1 MASTSEQGH
10 NRNAVNFDNLIIIC
24 TSYGATYN
32 PNKAAIK
39 IPAMQAQA
47 ITVKNSVAG
56 MNNLVPAYKIAVD
69 ARIAAFKPLDKIITR
84 ANNALKASDTT
95 IEIINTAQTIVRKL
109 QGRRA
114 TPKKTEEQKKVAADA
129 GKEIVEISTS
139 QMSYDSRIDNLDK
152 LIKLLLS
159 VAAYAPNETEL
170 KVAALTALYTD
181 LKAKNLAVVNADT
194 LLSNARVARN
204 ITMYKDDIGLVDVAN
219 DVKTYV
225 KSVFGATSPQYKQVC
240 ALKFVKYPI

>member
-47 ITVKNSVAG
+47 ITIKNSVTG
-56 MNNLVPAYKIAVD
+56 MNNLVPPYRIAVD

-95 IEIINTAQTIVRKL
+95 KEIINTAQTIVRKL

-114 TPKKTEEQKKVAADA
+114 TPKKTEEQKKAAADA

-159 VAAYAPNETEL
+159 VAAYAPMKLN
-170 KVAALTALYTD
+170 
-181 LKAKNLAVVNADT
+181 
-194 LLSNARVARN
+194 
-204 ITMYKDDIGLVDVAN
+204 
-219 DVKTYV
+219 
-225 KSVFGATSPQYKQVC
+225 
-240 ALKFVKYPI
+240 

>member
-56 MNNLVPAYKIAVD
+56 MNNLVPPYRIAVD

-95 IEIINTAQTIVRKL
+95 KEIINTAQTIVRKL

-114 TPKKTEEQKKVAADA
+114 TPKKTEEQKKAAADA

-159 VAAYAPNETEL
+159 VAAYAPNEPEL

-204 ITMYKDDIGLVDVAN
+204 ITMYKDNIGLVDVAN

>member
-47 ITVKNSVAG
+47 ITIKNSVTG

-204 ITMYKDDIGLVDVAN
+204 ITMYKDNIGLVDVAN

>member
-95 IEIINTAQTIVRKL
+95 KEIINTAQTIVRKL

-114 TPKKTEEQKKVAADA
+114 TPKKTEEQKKAAADA

-204 ITMYKDDIGLVDVAN
+204 ITMYKDNIGLVDVAN

>member
-1 MASTSEQGH
+1 
-10 NRNAVNFDNLIIIC
+10 
-24 TSYGATYN
+24 
-32 PNKAAIK
+32 
-39 IPAMQAQA
+39 
-47 ITVKNSVAG
+47 
-56 MNNLVPAYKIAVD
+56 
-69 ARIAAFKPLDKIITR
+69 
-84 ANNALKASDTT
+84 
-95 IEIINTAQTIVRKL
+95 
-109 QGRRA
+109 
-114 TPKKTEEQKKVAADA
+114 
-129 GKEIVEISTS
+129 
-139 QMSYDSRIDNLDK
+139 MSYDSRIDNLDK

-204 ITMYKDDIGLVDVAN
+204 ITMYKDNIGLVDVAN

>member
-47 ITVKNSVAG
+47 ITIKNSVTG

-114 TPKKTEEQKKVAADA
+114 TPKKTEEQKKAAADA

-204 ITMYKDDIGLVDVAN
+204 ITMYKDNIGLVDVAN

>member
-47 ITVKNSVAG
+47 ITIKNSVAG

-114 TPKKTEEQKKVAADA
+114 TPKKTEEQKKAAADA

-204 ITMYKDDIGLVDVAN
+204 ITMYKDNIGLVDVAN

>member
-47 ITVKNSVAG
+47 ITVMNSVAG

-84 ANNALKASDTT
+84 ANNALKASDTNKQL
-95 IEIINTAQTIVRKL
+95 EETAQTIIRKL

-114 TPKKTEEQKKVAADA
+114 TPRKTEEEKKTAMDA
-129 GKEIVEISTS
+129 GIEINEISSS
-139 QMSYDSRIDNLDK
+139 QMSYDNRLDNFDK
-152 LIKLLLS
+152 LIKLLS
-159 VAAYAPNETEL
+159 SIPQYVPNEADL
-170 KVAALTALYTD
+170 KTTSLIALYND
-181 LKAKNLAVVNADT
+181 LKAKNLSVVTSNVS
-194 LLSNARVARN
+194 LSNARITRN
-204 ITMYKDDIGLVDVAN
+204 EIMYKENSGLVNISIDI
-219 DVKTYV
+219 KTYI
-225 KSVFGATSPQYKQVC
+225 KSVFGATSPQYKQVSN
-240 ALKFVKYPI
+240 LKFVKLKN